1 MEGHLCVRG
10 VTGGGGWG
18 GLVMSWE
25 GLKAKHM
32 TATHSI
38 SKNWLNGAPKYE
50 EAGKW
55 VGEQLF
61 SHDRQLRAIEGE
73 AQMVMESIKLN

>member
-10 VTGGGGWG
+10 WKVVRDRVV
-18 GLVMSWE
+18 VMSWE

-61 SHDRQLRAIEGE
+61 SHDRQLCAIEGE
-73 AQMVMESIKLN
+73 AQVVMESLKLN